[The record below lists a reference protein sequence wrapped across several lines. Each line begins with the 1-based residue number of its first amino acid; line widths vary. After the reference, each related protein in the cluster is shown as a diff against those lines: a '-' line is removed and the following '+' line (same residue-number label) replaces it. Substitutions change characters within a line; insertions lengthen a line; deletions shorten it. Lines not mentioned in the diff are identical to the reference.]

1 MGVKEGWVVAV
12 DLSVLEIESA
22 IVHDVPVRQAGA
34 AGGGPTFSEID
45 SELTQELR
53 NYFREKIVGSL
64 AQAAFE
70 VVFDPAT
77 GSPVP
82 ALVTSVLDGSAGT
95 IIQPSKDMA
104 QHLYASQTG
113 VNPAGLLT
121 VIQGRV
127 NGRRA
132 LAILKLEREDGVRVL
147 QGQRQGLPTFDIQAI
162 HDLMLTQKTKVFK
175 VGLFLE
181 PPQASEAI
189 AGLVSDKQRGYAP
202 TNEVADF
209 FLKRFLGCTLR
220 LAPEVMTRRLF
231 DAAEK
236 FINESV
242 QAPDDKARY
251 QIALMAELGSQE
263 AQFRPR
269 RFAEHQLEVQHRQP
283 FIAALA
289 AEQVPANVVQKD
301 TKLVESQLRRLR
313 MDFDSGVLLI
323 VPPAAVGEQ
332 VQVTELDD
340 GRTHVDIRD
349 RLKQVG
355 GKR

>member
-1 MGVKEGWVVAV
+1 MVAIE
-12 DLSVLEIESA
+12 LSLLEIDSA
-22 IVHDVPVRQAGA
+22 IVHDVPVRRAGA
-34 AGGGPTFSEID
+34 DSGGPTFSEID
-45 SELTQELR
+45 SELSQDLR

-70 VVFDPAT
+70 VAFDPAA

-82 ALVTSVLDGSAGT
+82 TLVTSVLEGSAET

-104 QHLYASQTG
+104 KHLYVSQTG

-121 VIQGRV
+121 VIQGRL
-127 NGRRA
+127 NERRA
-132 LAILKLEREDGVRVL
+132 VAILKLEREDGVRVL
-147 QGQRQGLPTFDIQAI
+147 QGERQGLPTFDIQAI
-162 HDLMLTQKTKVFK
+162 HDLMLTQNTKVFK

-181 PPQASEAI
+181 PSNSGDAVE
-189 AGLVSDKQRGYAP
+189 GLVSDKQRGYAP
-202 TNEVADF
+202 TTEVADF
-209 FLKRFLGCTLR
+209 FLKRFLGCILL

-236 FINESV
+236 FINETV
-242 QAPDDKARY
+242 LAPEDKARY
-251 QIALMAELGSQE
+251 QIALMAELGSQDT
-263 AQFRPR
+263 QFRPR
-269 RFAEHQLEVQHRQP
+269 RFAEHQLNVQHRQP

-289 AEQVPANVVQKD
+289 AEQLPANVVAKD
-301 TKLVESQLRRLR
+301 TKLVASQLRKLR

-349 RLKQVG
+349 HLKQVG
-355 GKR
+355 GRH